1 MIKILKYLNKLQ
13 QPFVIIKSI
22 ASIFICNSL
31 YLLLNTSNIHNI
43 KGTTISIII
52 IIDLI
57 IKRLLTQSRIYSF
70 NHFLYLQIKK
80 KRLFLYY
87 IVDAF
92 WSISNLLLLLT
103 ILYLLIS
110 KEFYPLEFIKILFT
124 IFIVN
129 TIMERSLRLIKLKTL
144 FYIISIFFIYLIF
157 IFNLNSITI
166 SGVLCFTLLQLSLL
180 YITFKKYLFI
190 Q

>member
-1 MIKILKYLNKLQ
+1 MIKILRYLNNLQ
-13 QPFVIIKSI
+13 LSFIIIKSI

-43 KGTTISIII
+43 KSITIYTI

-70 NHFLYLQIKK
+70 NHFLYLQIRK

-87 IVDAF
+87 IADAF
-92 WSISNLLLLLT
+92 WCISNLLLLLA
-103 ILYLLIS
+103 ILYLLKI
-110 KEFYPLEFIKILFT
+110 KEFYSLELIKILFT
-124 IFIVN
+124 IFIIN
-129 TIMERSLRLIKLKTL
+129 TVMERSSRLIKVKTL
-144 FYIISIFFIYLIF
+144 FYIVSIFFIYLIF
-157 IFNLNSITI
+157 IFNLNSIPI
-166 SGVLCFTLLQLSLL
+166 SGILCFTLLQLSLL